1 MVLSFF
7 NREPQA
13 PPPDPMLLLAEA
25 QEFLKTDDFTSA
37 LEKFDELCALPV
49 QSPLPL
55 LSRATCRLQLKQYPG
70 VIEDCQKVLQF
81 LNSDIE
87 GHGDEGCTTVHSL
100 ALMRMAKAHKELGQL
115 DEAKSAMMRKNA
127 IEHKL
132 GRDKTDSGDED
143 DRKKEQQTAE
153 EWKEKGNAEF
163 REKNWAKALEYYRNG
178 LGYDLYNAK
187 LHSNTCMTLIELKKW
202 TQALK
207 HAEQC
212 IALEPQW
219 VKGYYL
225 KGLILSN
232 ESKIEQALVALKKAI
247 EIEPNNT
254 RIKAL
259 LKEVEGRVEYVESR
273 LQRRKN
279 GGTKPQTKEATAGG
293 GTVDEKADAKENEPV
308 EDVDSDEDYCNED
321 GCRTPKK
328 IKLKVTR
335 KQIMDTALEVGVAV
349 VGVVVVCWFINK
361 YN

>member
-1 MVLSFF
+1 
-7 NREPQA
+7 
-13 PPPDPMLLLAEA
+13 
-25 QEFLKTDDFTSA
+25 
-37 LEKFDELCALPV
+37 
-49 QSPLPL
+49 
-55 LSRATCRLQLKQYPG
+55 
-70 VIEDCQKVLQF
+70 
-81 LNSDIE
+81 
-87 GHGDEGCTTVHSL
+87 
-100 ALMRMAKAHKELGQL
+100 
-115 DEAKSAMMRKNA
+115 
-127 IEHKL
+127 
-132 GRDKTDSGDED
+132 
-143 DRKKEQQTAE
+143 
-153 EWKEKGNAEF
+153 
-163 REKNWAKALEYYRNG
+163 
-178 LGYDLYNAK
+178 
-187 LHSNTCMTLIELKKW
+187 MTLIELKKW

-279 GGTKPQTKEATAGG
+279 GGTKSQTKEATAGG
-293 GTVDEKADAKENEPV
+293 GTVDEKADAKENEEPV